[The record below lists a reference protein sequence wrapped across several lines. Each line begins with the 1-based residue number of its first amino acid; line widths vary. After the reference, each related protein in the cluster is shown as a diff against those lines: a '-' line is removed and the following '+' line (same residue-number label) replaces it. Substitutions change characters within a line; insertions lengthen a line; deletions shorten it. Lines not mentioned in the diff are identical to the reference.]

1 MLAPYV
7 PSRSMQIVKKDVDRH
22 PDSRAKVVVA
32 LFVQFL
38 LWWKL
43 IGFLVDASS
52 VLVALT
58 DGELQ
63 ELQYECPTSGKCVSS
78 YHNKVHVARPQEK
91 SPQTDTATDIVFVPY
106 HLK

>member
-1 MLAPYV
+1 
-7 PSRSMQIVKKDVDRH
+7 MQIMEKDVDRH

-43 IGFLVDASS
+43 IRLLVNTSS

-58 DGELQ
+58 DRELQ
-63 ELQYECPTSGKCVSS
+63 KLQFECPTSGECVSS

-91 SPQTDTATDIVFVPY
+91 SPQANTATDIVLVPY

>member
-38 LWWKL
+38 LWWEL
-43 IGFLVDASS
+43 IGLLVDTSS

>member
-1 MLAPYV
+1 
-7 PSRSMQIVKKDVDRH
+7 MQIVKKDVDRH

-52 VLVALT
+52 VLVVLT

-63 ELQYECPTSGKCVSS
+63 KP
-78 YHNKVHVARPQEK
+78 
-91 SPQTDTATDIVFVPY
+91 
-106 HLK
+106 